1 MSERSATS
9 DKHYP
14 FIKFIGV
21 AGVVAILGAAVSL
34 GHTQQIVEDTSDLA
48 KRDLQQVEMLARQR
62 TAPVLVMAEW
72 LVTFVSSARLA
83 W

>member
-48 KRDLQQVEMLARQR
+48 KRDLQQVEMLSADIKVEQQEINDVDRR
-62 TAPVLVMAEW
+62 
-72 LVTFVSSARLA
+72 VTRLEDKK
-83 W
+83 